1 MRRRGRLQCA
11 GLSRSGRGG
20 GAAVVNDQANDA
32 DVQGLDHAVAAM
44 AVAAMAVAAKL
55 AAAKAGEGL
64 TPSPCAPLPVGVA
77 AGAGDGALGD
87 GRGGLRRCPA
97 RFA

>member
-1 MRRRGRLQCA
+1 
-11 GLSRSGRGG
+11 
-20 GAAVVNDQANDA
+20 
-32 DVQGLDHAVAAM
+32 
-44 AVAAMAVAAKL
+44 MAVAAKL